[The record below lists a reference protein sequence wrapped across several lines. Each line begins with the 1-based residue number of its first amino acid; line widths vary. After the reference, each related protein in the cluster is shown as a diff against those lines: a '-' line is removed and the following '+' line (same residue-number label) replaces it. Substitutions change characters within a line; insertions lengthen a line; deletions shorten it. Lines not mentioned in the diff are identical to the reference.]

1 MLYKTDFW
9 YKQWN
14 LKRAWSFFEEVS
26 KQAGSKEER
35 TKWRDD
41 NMDKDK
47 ISFWNF
53 WKNKLQYCVW
63 CDPELISG
71 KHRKILSTIPNL
83 TYLKQICELHIIFS
97 VGGFFVEQRPYKM
110 NVTVLVF
117 NVSSCFNSVLLI
129 KCSLNFSH
137 DK

>member
-1 MLYKTDFW
+1 MVEVEWDALQNWFLVQTVEFEE
-9 YKQWN
+9 
-14 LKRAWSFFEEVS
+14 SVIFFEEVS

-41 NMDKDK
+41 NMDKDR

-97 VGGFFVEQRPYKM
+97 VGGFLSSKGHIKWMWQFLYLMFHHVLIQYYWL
-110 NVTVLVF
+110 NVL
-117 NVSSCFNSVLLI
+117 
-129 KCSLNFSH
+129 
-137 DK
+137 